1 MNFDTIQRLEQSLH
15 SQHMVGVHDTR
26 LWHVVL
32 CCCLLHW
39 NPWASLKFVRVTP
52 FSYAGVFKQNSI
64 NIWRYK
70 AVIYHHTIQSHPW
83 SDCASLLAAEFDIFD
98 QPFYNALLCQPAVSW
113 SEFHH
118 DLLLIHDAL
127 ARSASWQLQAL
138 CWASASTSKTRQP
151 PARYQNAPSTTQTT
165 S

>member
-1 MNFDTIQRLEQSLH
+1 M
-15 SQHMVGVHDTR
+15 
-26 LWHVVL
+26 
-32 CCCLLHW
+32 
-39 NPWASLKFVRVTP
+39 
-52 FSYAGVFKQNSI
+52 
-64 NIWRYK
+64 
-70 AVIYHHTIQSHPW
+70 QSHPW
-83 SDCASLLAAEFDIFD
+83 SDCASLLAEEFDIFD

-165 S
+165 SKYLLNVTIIELVSQPWYGTANMFSELKNLRYCIVNRYSLKYHCSSYFADTTTAKRASRESRRAIKL